1 MPRPSASCDPKVTAR
16 AVKVAAVRRETWA
29 SRDTRRV
36 IRAFCVECMGGYV
49 QEIARCTAPE
59 CPLFHWRGTESIRK
73 GFDAAADALEREGFV
88 DLAQSSRL
96 KREAGRVAW
105 AERADA
111 SPPPSKAKDIEDDD
125 PSAPASADG

>member
-1 MPRPSASCDPKVTAR
+1 MPKPSANCDPKVTAR
-16 AVKVAAVRRETWA
+16 SAKLAALRREAWA
-29 SRDTRRV
+29 SRDIRRV
-36 IRAFCVECMGGYV
+36 LRVNCVECMGGYV

-59 CPLFHWRGTESIRK
+59 CPLFHWRGAESIRK

-105 AERADA
+105 AERKDA
-111 SPPPSKAKDIEDDD
+111 SPPLSKAKNAEDDE
-125 PSAPASADG
+125 PSAPANADE